1 MTKFYDIAESF
12 SYICCPFGT
21 MLFIG
26 VYDFS
31 KLCVSPKFLSSF
43 VQKQKGSYSILPYHQ
58 GTSMVLFYPACQHS
72 PKMQAN
78 NLLIH
83 GPSNSLEDT
92 GCLSSNWSVSEV
104 FFSHL
109 SVLSVLSVTWESELY
124 VLMTPFLNGQ
134 IKEITFVFYS
144 SGVSLE
150 TPTSRNRGG
159 YFFVKNNIVPS
170 WILVDNF
177 ALG

>member
-1 MTKFYDIAESF
+1 
-12 SYICCPFGT
+12 

-26 VYDFS
+26 IYDFS
-31 KLCVSPKFLSSF
+31 KLCASPKFLSSF
-43 VQKQKGSYSILPYHQ
+43 VQKQKGSCSVFPHHQ
-58 GTSMVLFYPACQHS
+58 GTSMILFYPACQHS

-78 NLLIH
+78 NLLIR
-83 GPSNSLEDT
+83 GPSNSHEDA
-92 GCLSSNWSVSEV
+92 GRRSSSWSVSEV

-109 SVLSVLSVTWESELY
+109 SVLSVLSVTWESELR

-134 IKEITFVFYS
+134 IKEITYVFYS
-144 SGVSLE
+144 FGVSLE

-159 YFFVKNNIVPS
+159 YFFVKSDIVPS
-170 WILVDNF
+170 WILVDFF

>member
-1 MTKFYDIAESF
+1 
-12 SYICCPFGT
+12 

-26 VYDFS
+26 IYDFS
-31 KLCVSPKFLSSF
+31 KLYVSPKFLSSF
-43 VQKQKGSYSILPYHQ
+43 VQKHKCSYSIFPYHQ
-58 GTSMVLFYPACQHS
+58 GPSMVFYPACQHS

-83 GPSNSLEDT
+83 RPSNSQEDT
-92 GCLSSNWSVSEV
+92 ECLSSNWSVSEV
-104 FFSHL
+104 FFSPL
-109 SVLSVLSVTWESELY
+109 SVLPVLCVTWESELC

-134 IKEITFVFYS
+134 IKEITYVFYS
-144 SGVSLE
+144 FGVSLE

-159 YFFVKNNIVPS
+159 YFFVKSNIVPS
-170 WILVDNF
+170 CILMDNF

>member
-1 MTKFYDIAESF
+1 
-12 SYICCPFGT
+12 

-26 VYDFS
+26 IYDFS
-31 KLCVSPKFLSSF
+31 KLCASPKFLSSF
-43 VQKQKGSYSILPYHQ
+43 VQKQKGSYSVFPPHQ
-58 GTSMVLFYPACQHS
+58 GTSMILFYPACQHS

-78 NLLIH
+78 NLLIR
-83 GPSNSLEDT
+83 GPSNSHEDA
-92 GCLSSNWSVSEV
+92 GRRSSSWSVSEV

-109 SVLSVLSVTWESELY
+109 SVLSVLSVTWESELR

-134 IKEITFVFYS
+134 IKEITYVFYS
-144 SGVSLE
+144 FSVSLE

-159 YFFVKNNIVPS
+159 YFFVKSDIVPS
-170 WILVDNF
+170 WILVDFF